1 MGNIILIN
9 KGINETV
16 DDNGANLRR
25 VAKEKGICCRVIF
38 IAFQMCRCPLIT
50 LLFFL

>member
-16 DDNGANLRR
+16 DDNGAKLHRI
-25 VAKEKGICCRVIF
+25 AKEMGICCSE
-38 IAFQMCRCPLIT
+38 
-50 LLFFL
+50 